1 MRPPLLCSAMAKTSC
16 VICGLETFRLV
27 FNEPLCPNCD
37 PIGTGVVILRERMY
51 TAKEEYWQ
59 LLKQGERLNSEAVAR
74 THGIPHPDSIHR
86 IENLSKLTRE
96 AFEKYQK
103 APKIY
108 FAAITPWDR
117 GGKKL
122 EDLK

>member
-1 MRPPLLCSAMAKTSC
+1 MAKTSC

-27 FNEPLCPNCD
+27 FNEPLSPNCD
-37 PIGTGVVILRERMY
+37 PIGTGLVILRERMY

-59 LLKQGERLNSEAVAR
+59 LLEQGERLNSEAVAR

-103 APKIY
+103 ATKIY

>member
-1 MRPPLLCSAMAKTSC
+1 MAKTIC

-59 LLKQGERLNSEAVAR
+59 LLEQGERLNSEAVAR
-74 THGIPHPDSIHR
+74 THGIPHPAILTGHDFGR
-86 IENLSKLTRE
+86 PAAAREYVPRGNLANKFRGDTTLS
-96 AFEKYQK
+96 
-103 APKIY
+103 
-108 FAAITPWDR
+108 DR
-117 GGKKL
+117 QMWVG
-122 EDLK
+122 